1 MGALQLGDIN
11 LFVVTDVHSFIASH
25 FHADGLCG
33 AKRCDADFGT
43 LSSFIARVRERA
55 DEEQKDVFVFDNGD
69 VVDGTGL
76 SAATKIDGGAVYPLL
91 TALPLDALN
100 CGNHELYQ
108 DTTVLDGLLGPV
120 GGASSFAGFW
130 NGTYLTSN
138 IVLSTSEKPIGSRYA
153 LLTGKHG
160 TRLLVMGWLYDM
172 PDHCAAVNVTP
183 VADGVRQPWFADAMR
198 HASHVDAVVVLAH
211 MHYVDPLVTVLLG
224 AIRAAV
230 GPDVPVQFLTGH
242 SHIRAWTRLDARAAS
257 FEAGH
262 YGDTLGFVTFNST
275 PAYQPHLPRAGPA
288 FGRVPPPAPAPKVSV
303 AAVPLPPPPP
313 PPRVWFGFDYL
324 NMTRDALIVASGASP
339 TAFDTSD
346 GLALSARIAATRA
359 RLGLSRTL
367 GCSPSTYHAA
377 APLAAP
383 SSLWALY
390 MQTVAPTA
398 LFTPAH
404 NASQW
409 FVTSTGALRYD
420 LYAGNVTVD
429 DVDMALPFKDTLWVA
444 QRVTGRVLAAA
455 LRALNRASGG
465 EAIAGADRGEV
476 LGGRRARPSFAAMDS
491 GLPMYVSTDE
501 APADEK
507 EYDAVMGAFDK
518 GAVADAL
525 RAASGAADAP
535 TLVEY
540 VKAVV
545 PAGGVPTPPVTDT
558 EAWVRWAGAS
568 LPRPPCGAFAPR

>member
-76 SAATKIDGGAVYPLL
+76 STATKIDGGAVFPLL

-224 AIRAAV
+224 AIRLRRRLRDVQLDTVALKSGAGEATRGGIAEGVLVVQRALVSARLHHAV
-230 GPDVPVQFLTGH
+230 RGGIDHLNRVNGTANRGRIRGDAPKHARRSPVRKSRPASTQERRRCNPKGRADTRA
-242 SHIRAWTRLDARAAS
+242 SH
-257 FEAGH
+257 G
-262 YGDTLGFVTFNST
+262 N
-275 PAYQPHLPRAGPA
+275 
-288 FGRVPPPAPAPKVSV
+288 RVP
-303 AAVPLPPPPP
+303 
-313 PPRVWFGFDYL
+313 
-324 NMTRDALIVASGASP
+324 SGAVSNW
-339 TAFDTSD
+339 AF
-346 GLALSARIAATRA
+346 
-359 RLGLSRTL
+359 
-367 GCSPSTYHAA
+367 
-377 APLAAP
+377 
-383 SSLWALY
+383 
-390 MQTVAPTA
+390 
-398 LFTPAH
+398 
-404 NASQW
+404 
-409 FVTSTGALRYD
+409 
-420 LYAGNVTVD
+420 
-429 DVDMALPFKDTLWVA
+429 ALPSNDP
-444 QRVTGRVLAAA
+444 
-455 LRALNRASGG
+455 
-465 EAIAGADRGEV
+465 ED
-476 LGGRRARPSFAAMDS
+476 P
-491 GLPMYVSTDE
+491 
-501 APADEK
+501 
-507 EYDAVMGAFDK
+507 
-518 GAVADAL
+518 
-525 RAASGAADAP
+525 AADP
-535 TLVEY
+535 
-540 VKAVV
+540 K
-545 PAGGVPTPPVTDT
+545 P
-558 EAWVRWAGAS
+558 
-568 LPRPPCGAFAPR
+568 